1 MATYQELYDLANDS
15 GLRNRTATAVVVA
28 ADTIRAEAG
37 ATPNNAN
44 RLIWAKAALANP
56 SAEAARIL
64 PSVLAQNKALTVVQI
79 QPASDAALQTAVNA
93 VINLLATGS

>member
-44 RLIWAKAALANP
+44 RLIWRRR
-56 SAEAARIL
+56 SE
-64 PSVLAQNKALTVVQI
+64 T
-79 QPASDAALQTAVNA
+79 
-93 VINLLATGS
+93 